1 MLDWLILFAAIVAE
15 VMAITAMKLT
25 DGFKKIWPWAV
36 VMALCFASSLYLMS
50 LTLDTIPV
58 GIVYATWTGSGL
70 VLITLVSQVFFRQT
84 MDRPA
89 RLGIGLILGGVI
101 VLQTFSNSVPR

>member
-1 MLDWLILFAAIVAE
+1 MLEWLILFAAIVAE
-15 VMAITAMKLT
+15 VMAISAMKLT
-25 DGFKKIWPWAV
+25 DGFKRIWPWAV
-36 VMALCFASSLYLMS
+36 VMALCFAASLYLMS

-70 VLITLVSQVFFRQT
+70 VLITLVSRVFFRQA

-89 RLGIGLILGGVI
+89 LAGIGLILAGVI
-101 VLQTFSNSVPR
+101 VLQAFSTSVPR